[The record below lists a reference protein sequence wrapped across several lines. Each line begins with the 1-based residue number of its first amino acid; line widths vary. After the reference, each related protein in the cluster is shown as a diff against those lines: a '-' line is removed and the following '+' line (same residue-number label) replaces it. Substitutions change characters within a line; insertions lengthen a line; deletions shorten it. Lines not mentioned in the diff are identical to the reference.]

1 MKLYDYET
9 APSPRKV
16 RIFLAQKGIELET
29 IQVNL
34 RQKEQFSDWYCQ
46 KNPNCTVPALELD
59 DGTVLC
65 ESEAIC
71 RYLEEIYPNPPL
83 FGRSTLERALVNEWL
98 QRMDLEGYL
107 PIANFIRNSSDAFKK
122 HALPGP
128 NPVEQ
133 IPALAERE
141 RDRAHQFFQTIND
154 TLESNNPWL
163 LGKYFSILDIF
174 AFVTLE
180 FAEKCQL
187 QPEEEL
193 NALEI
198 WLQKMRDS
206 LEMTN

>member
-16 RIFLAQKGIELET
+16 RVFLAKKGIELET

-34 RQKEQFSDWYCQ
+34 RQKEQFSDWYRQ
-46 KNPNCTVPALELD
+46 KNPNCTVPSLELD

-83 FGRSTLERALVNEWL
+83 FGRTTIERALVNEWL
-98 QRMDLEGYL
+98 QRIDLEGYI
-107 PIANFIRNSSDAFKK
+107 PIANFIRNHSDAFKD

-128 NPVEQ
+128 QPVEQ
-133 IPALAERE
+133 IPALVERE
-141 RDRAHQFFQTIND
+141 RDRAQQFFFTIND
-154 TLESNNPWL
+154 TLEVNNPWL

-180 FAEKCQL
+180 FAQKCQL

-206 LEMTN
+206 LEVTS